1 MVQGIGPSAADAQVH
16 RVDTT
21 ERPELRPRN
30 VVSSEQRDGIH
41 AGGLAVELAP
51 HLRELQRAI
60 ETVKQAPDVRVE
72 RVAELRQAIASG
84 RYSVDPAELAARLVA
99 KLRPDLT

>member
-1 MVQGIGPSAADAQVH
+1 MVQGIGPSATDAQVQ

-21 ERPELRPRN
+21 ERPEWRSRN
-30 VVSSEQRDGIH
+30 VVSSDQRDDIH
-41 AGGLAVELAP
+41 VGGQAVELSP

-60 ETVKQAPDVRVE
+60 ETVKQAPDVRVD
-72 RVAELRQAIASG
+72 RVAELRQAIESG
-84 RYSVDPAELAARLVA
+84 HYSVDPAELAVRLVA